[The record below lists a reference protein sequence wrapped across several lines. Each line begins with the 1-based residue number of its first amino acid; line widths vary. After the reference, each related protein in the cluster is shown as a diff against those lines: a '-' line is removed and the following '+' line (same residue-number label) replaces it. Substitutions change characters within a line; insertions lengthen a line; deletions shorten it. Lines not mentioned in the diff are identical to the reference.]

1 MTGSE
6 SVEMKLYHF
15 TVIENLV
22 LISWNGLKPD
32 PLRGTRHA
40 GHPVVWLT
48 RQKSNAATAAD
59 VEHFA
64 RPGVPEA
71 VLGAPLFGGPERM
84 TVNLERHDRKLV
96 RYAEIASEFEK
107 SCMRLPYLMSWWV
120 YFGHIPPSKI
130 EPITVAQAIA
140 GLDVLIDTA
149 DDFKKRARYTAMRAE
164 LSLQSADQPVV
175 WNLTETDS

>member
-1 MTGSE
+1 MA
-6 SVEMKLYHF
+6 
-15 TVIENLV
+15 
-22 LISWNGLKPD
+22 D
-32 PLRGTRHA
+32 
-40 GHPVVWLT
+40 
-48 RQKSNAATAAD
+48 TAEEQRSDGAD

-107 SCMRLPYLMSWWV
+107 SCMQLPYLVSWWV